1 MSNNLEQKNLMGS
14 VDQRTQL
21 AGQNRMELLIFSL
34 GDSEQKFGINV
45 FKVREVIICPK
56 ITGIPHSGS
65 NVLGMANVRGE
76 TIPIIDLASAV
87 QISSSY
93 KAHGVDEKNPPL
105 MIVTEYNTR
114 TQAFLVQ
121 GVDRIINKSWEDIT
135 PPPENLPNGHYL
147 TATTQV
153 EKDIVGIL
161 DVERVLSEMDP
172 AMKDGLS
179 DDMIQSTKDWTSEKE
194 DDRKVMV
201 VDDSSVARKQLERCL
216 GEMGL
221 KVATFND
228 GKEALDHLLSLE
240 AEGKRPE
247 DIYRSIISDIEM
259 PRMDGYTFVT
269 NVRNNANLRD
279 IKIVLHSSLSGGF
292 NEALVKKVGAD
303 GFIAKFD
310 PDRLAKAVIDITE

>member
-1 MSNNLEQKNLMGS
+1 MSALKKEQNLMGT

-45 FKVREVIICPK
+45 FKVREVIVCPK

-76 TIPIIDLASAV
+76 TIPIIDLAAAV
-87 QISSSY
+87 EIASSY
-93 KAHGVDEKNPPL
+93 KTSGVDEKNPPL

-121 GVDRIINKSWEDIT
+121 GVDRIINKSWEEIT
-135 PPPENLPNGHYL
+135 PPPENLPHGHYL

-161 DVERVLSEMDP
+161 DVERVLAEMDP
-172 AMKDGLS
+172 AMKESLS
-179 DDMIQSTKDWTSEKE
+179 EDMVQSTKEWKSAKE
-194 DDRKVMV
+194 DNRKIMV
-201 VDDSSVARKQLERCL
+201 IDDSAVARKQLEKCL

-221 KVATFND
+221 PVATFND
-228 GKEALDHLLSLE
+228 GKEAFDHLVALE
-240 AEGKRPE
+240 AEGKKAE
-247 DIYRSIISDIEM
+247 EIYRSIICDIEM

-269 NVRNNANLRD
+269 NVRKSAELRD
-279 IKIVLHSSLSGGF
+279 IRIVLHSSLSGGF

-310 PDRLAKAVIDITE
+310 PDRLAKAVIEITS

>member
-1 MSNNLEQKNLMGS
+1 MSDNLEQKNLMGS

-34 GDSEQKFGINV
+34 GDNGQKFGINV
-45 FKVREVIICPK
+45 FKVREVILCPK
-56 ITGIPHSGS
+56 ITGIPHAGS

-76 TIPIIDLASAV
+76 TIPIIDLSA
-87 QISSSY
+87 
-93 KAHGVDEKNPPL
+93 AVDVSGQRVPEDIDENNPPL

-121 GVDRIINKSWEDIT
+121 GVDRIINKSWEEIT

-153 EKDIVGIL
+153 DKDIVGIL

-172 AMKDGLS
+172 AMKEGLS
-179 DDMIQSTKDWTSEKE
+179 DDMVQSTKDWNSNKE
-194 DDRKVMV
+194 DNRKVMV

-216 GEMGL
+216 NEMSL
-221 KVATFND
+221 PVATFND
-228 GKEALDHLLSLE
+228 GKEALDHLLELE
-240 AEGKRPE
+240 AQGKRPE

-269 NVRNNANLRD
+269 NVRNHAQLRD

-292 NEALVKKVGAD
+292 NEALVQKVGAD

-310 PDRLAKAVIDITE
+310 PDRLAQAVIEVTG